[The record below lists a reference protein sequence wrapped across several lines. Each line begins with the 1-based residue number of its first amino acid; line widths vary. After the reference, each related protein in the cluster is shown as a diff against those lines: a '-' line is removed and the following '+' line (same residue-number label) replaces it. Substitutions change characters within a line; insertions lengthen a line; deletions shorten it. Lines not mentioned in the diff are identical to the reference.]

1 MTISNPFA
9 KINTT
14 NLYEGRKTTK
24 KNKTADAG
32 HNFEAY
38 LKRATTPLLV
48 LQLLN
53 EQPMYPY
60 QIMQEVNQR
69 SEGMYKMP
77 LLYTVIDR
85 LQQQGFVYES
95 KKEISESNRV
105 RNYYSITDLG
115 KLHLKELKD
124 QYSLFTSIIN
134 KILFSSDE

>member
-1 MTISNPFA
+1 MTNSLTFN
-9 KINTT
+9 KINK
-14 NLYEGRKTTK
+14 NDNQRSRATK
-24 KNKTADAG
+24 KKNTPDTG
-32 HNFEAY
+32 HTFEAY

-48 LQLLN
+48 LQMLS

-60 QIMQEVNQR
+60 QIMQEVNKR
-69 SEGMYKMP
+69 SGGVYKMP

-105 RNYYSITDLG
+105 RNYYTLTEAG
-115 KLHLKELKD
+115 GNHLEKLKE

-134 KILFSSDE
+134 EILFPSGR